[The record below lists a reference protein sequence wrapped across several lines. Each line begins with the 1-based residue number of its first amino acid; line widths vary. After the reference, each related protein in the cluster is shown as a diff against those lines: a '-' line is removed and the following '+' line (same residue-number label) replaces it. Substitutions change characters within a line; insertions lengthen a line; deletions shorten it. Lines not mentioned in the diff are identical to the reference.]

1 MKPKDADKDTVEKI
15 VADAVARE
23 KRINKLHP
31 ESHGYGMV
39 EGEADDLIR
48 RIEELERKQL
58 QAQAKSSSRRR
69 EKIRLVGMD
78 KLYTHGPE
86 EIVIEQEEKEE
97 WRRKNRRVLRKL
109 PPPQGYIYAR
119 RIEGFTQ
126 VEISKE
132 LKVSQTTVSRRMGEA
147 TQTIKKMRPA

>member
-31 ESHGYGMV
+31 ERHGYGMV

-86 EIVIEQEEKEE
+86 EIVIEQEETPSSSRVYLCET
-97 WRRKNRRVLRKL
+97 NR
-109 PPPQGYIYAR
+109 GIYAGR
-119 RIEGFTQ
+119 NIERTKG
-126 VEISKE
+126 
-132 LKVSQTTVSRRMGEA
+132 
-147 TQTIKKMRPA
+147 